1 MIFNGI
7 IDIIG
12 LVFAGIT
19 CICKVIDTVSNE
31 KRHKKN

>member
-1 MIFNGI
+1 MVNIV

-19 CICKVIDTVSNE
+19 CTCKVIDTVVNAT
-31 KRHKKN
+31 RHKKN